1 MSELIKNLLEAI
13 VNIILAII
21 FKKTGSCGD
30 NCSYKG

>member
-21 FKKTGSCGD
+21 CKKTGSCGD

>member
-1 MSELIKNLLEAI
+1 MSALIKNLLEAI

-21 FKKTGSCGD
+21 CKKSGSCGD

>member
-21 FKKTGSCGD
+21 FKKTGGCGGD
-30 NCSYKG
+30 CSYKG